1 MKPVL
6 VPSLLDQRV
15 NWLIMREVLATLQAS
30 EPTLAHLKHLS
41 SSKLSRTVQRLTKH
55 ADPTIASVALEL
67 VQTWASLALSPW
79 KASAPEVAAAV
90 QCALAG
96 ASGSASDP
104 PTAPSSAE
112 GVASSVL
119 RVALVAA
126 PQLAAAR
133 MPPHACP
140 TGLARVAL
148 GGWLGAG
155 GSGRVALGGW
165 LWAGGSGPVA
175 LGGAPH
181 SGGGAAPPRARERQ
195 RERERQTDGRDELV
209 ITPSR
214 WRSCWAST
222 SGLRRR
228 APTQRWRSC
237 SLRRMRR
244 RRRSS
249 SSSRLPPPSGA
260 RGRSAPRQAAGPPTR
275 ATPRHPARTPRTART
290 PRAPPRPRSR
300 LRRSRLGRS
309 RRRRGCVPCSRTA
322 QASRR
327 CSVRSTR
334 RRARC
339 ARAASASRFPTPAP
353 TPTPQP

>member
-1 MKPVL
+1 MRSTPPHSHVTALAAVWQFPKWSIFRLDAFICTAARGPHAHSREVFVLGLTVLAPCDTKLGSPTQIVAAAVGKPVELSASVCAGLNHRLTGAMKPVL

-30 EPTLAHLKHLS
+30 EASLATLKHLS

-55 ADPTIASVALEL
+55 EDPTIASVALEL

-90 QCALAG
+90 QCTLAG

-126 PQLAAAR
+126 PQLAAAC

-140 TGLARVAL
+140 TGLARL
-148 GGWLGAG
+148 
-155 GSGRVALGGW
+155 ALGGW
-165 LWAGGSGPVA
+165 LWAAGSGRLA

-195 RERERQTDGRDELV
+195 RESDRQTAE
-209 ITPSR
+209 
-214 WRSCWAST
+214 T
-222 SGLRRR
+222 S
-228 APTQRWRSC
+228 W
-237 SLRRMRR
+237 
-244 RRRSS
+244 
-249 SSSRLPPPSGA
+249 
-260 RGRSAPRQAAGPPTR
+260 
-275 ATPRHPARTPRTART
+275 
-290 PRAPPRPRSR
+290 
-300 LRRSRLGRS
+300 
-309 RRRRGCVPCSRTA
+309 
-322 QASRR
+322 
-327 CSVRSTR
+327 
-334 RRARC
+334 
-339 ARAASASRFPTPAP
+339 
-353 TPTPQP
+353 